1 MNKTMK
7 ISEVYQPRSS
17 RIIKIN
23 MKEPKVNEILIKVK
37 ACGICGSEY
46 FSWNNADNPPIYLG
60 HEASGEVICVGKGV
74 LGFKPGDNVTGLFR
88 DSFAEYSVINS
99 RCVMKF
105 PKALR
110 FDEAALGEPISCVIS
125 GALRTEVGL
134 GKTIVIIGLG
144 FMGLMV
150 LQLMRLKGAYKI
162 IAIDTRE
169 EMSELAKHHGADEFY
184 TPESVPDKYLLMD
197 YKGKNGVDIVIEC
210 TGKEEAFALAIKLLK
225 CHSILSIVG
234 YHQGGLRNVDLQ
246 MLNRKATDIIN
257 AHEKRIDFKMNCMD
271 IGMKLVEKGQLK
283 VKDLMTHYYNI
294 DDIDM
299 AFKDFEK
306 KSKGYIKGI
315 LRL

>member
-74 LGFKPGDNVTGLFR
+74 LGFKPGDNVTGLFT
-88 DSFAEYSVINS
+88 DSFAEYSVIDS

-144 FMGLMV
+144 FMGFMV

-162 IAIDTRE
+162 IAIDTRKE
-169 EMSELAKHHGADEFY
+169 ISELAKNYGADEFY
-184 TPESVPDKYLLMD
+184 TPESVPDKYLLMEH
-197 YKGKNGVDIVIEC
+197 KGNNGVDIVIEC
-210 TGKEEAFALAIKLLK
+210 TGNKEAFALAIKMLK

-234 YHQGGLRNVDLQ
+234 YHQGGLRKVDLQ
-246 MLNRKATDIIN
+246 MLNWKAVDIIN
-257 AHEKRIDFKMNCMD
+257 AHEKRIDFKMNCMN
-271 IGMKLVEKGQLK
+271 IGLKLVEKGQLK

>member
-1 MNKTMK
+1 MNKTIK

-17 RIIKIN
+17 RIIDIN
-23 MKEPKVNEILIKVK
+23 IKKPKVNEILIKVK

-88 DSFAEYSVINS
+88 DSFAEYSVIDS
-99 RCVMKF
+99 SFVMKF
-105 PKALR
+105 PKTLR

-134 GKTIVIIGLG
+134 GKTIVVIGLG

-162 IAIDTRE
+162 IAIDTRK
-169 EMSELAKHHGADEFY
+169 EMSELAKHYGADEFY
-184 TPESVPDKYLLMD
+184 TPEGVPEKYILMD

-210 TGKEEAFALAIKLLK
+210 TGKEEALILK
-225 CHSILSIVG
+225 KN
-234 YHQGGLRNVDLQ
+234 Q
-246 MLNRKATDIIN
+246 
-257 AHEKRIDFKMNCMD
+257 MD
-271 IGMKLVEKGQLK
+271 I
-283 VKDLMTHYYNI
+283 
-294 DDIDM
+294 
-299 AFKDFEK
+299 
-306 KSKGYIKGI
+306 
-315 LRL
+315 

>member
-17 RIIKIN
+17 RIIEIN
-23 MKEPKVNEILIKVK
+23 IKEPKVNEILIKVK

-60 HEASGEVICVGKGV
+60 HEASSEVICVGKGV
-74 LGFKPGDNVTGLFR
+74 LVFKPGDNVTGLFKDR
-88 DSFAEYSVINS
+88 FAEYSVIDS
-99 RCVMKF
+99 SFVMKF
-105 PKALR
+105 PKTLR

-134 GKTIVIIGLG
+134 GKTIVVIGLG

-162 IAIDTRE
+162 IAIDTRK
-169 EMSELAKHHGADEFY
+169 EMSELAKHYGADEFY
-184 TPESVPDKYLLMD
+184 TPESVPEKYILMD
-197 YKGKNGVDIVIEC
+197 YKGENGVDIVIEC
-210 TGKEEAFALAIKLLK
+210 TGKEEAFALAIKMLK

-246 MLNRKATDIIN
+246 MLNWKAVDIIN
-257 AHEKRIDFKMNCMD
+257 AHEKIIDFKMNCMD
-271 IGMKLVEKGQLK
+271 IGMRLVEKGQLK
-283 VKDLMTHYYNI
+283 VKDLITHYYNI
-294 DDIDM
+294 NNIDM

-306 KSKGYIKGI
+306 KSKGYIKGV

>member
-1 MNKTMK
+1 MKKTMK

-17 RIIKIN
+17 RIIDIN
-23 MKEPKVNEILIKVK
+23 IKEPKVNEILIKVK

-74 LGFKPGDNVTGLFR
+74 LGFTPGDNVTGLFR
-88 DSFAEYSVINS
+88 ESFAEYSVIDS
-99 RCVMKF
+99 RLVMKF
-105 PKALR
+105 PKTLH

-169 EMSELAKHHGADEFY
+169 EMSELAKHYGADEFY
-184 TPESVPDKYLLMD
+184 APESVPEKYILMD
-197 YKGKNGVDIVIEC
+197 NKGKNGVDIVIEC
-210 TGKEEAFALAIKLLK
+210 TGKEEAFALAIKMLK

-246 MLNRKATDIIN
+246 MLNWKAADIIN

-271 IGMKLVEKGQLK
+271 IGMRLVEKGQLR
-283 VKDLMTHYYNI
+283 VKDLMTHFYNI

-306 KSKGYIKGI
+306 KSKGYIKGV